1 MTRRKTEAERRKWA
15 RLPLAI
21 PVFVRSRDQDGKE
34 FLEFAT
40 AWNVS
45 AGGALIAVRRS
56 LRLSSQVLLE
66 IPSAPAT
73 TAPSRA
79 KASSR
84 LQAQTKWVTHTEEV
98 PFGGPEIHPSSAQ
111 SPFPPETFVEG
122 KLLLRCEK
130 FFLHG
135 PPIARASAQS

>member
-1 MTRRKTEAERRKWA
+1 VVKRLDRIREAPLTRRKPEAERRRWS

-21 PVFVRSRDQDGKE
+21 PVFVRSRDQEGKE

-66 IPSAPAT
+66 IPSAPAAT
-73 TAPSRA
+73 SPSRS

-84 LQAQTKWVTHTEEV
+84 VQAKTKWVTHAEGYHLVGLKFT
-98 PFGGPEIHPSSAQ
+98 HPLPNHTPPLQPRGRKVASS
-111 SPFPPETFVEG
+111 
-122 KLLLRCEK
+122 
-130 FFLHG
+130 
-135 PPIARASAQS
+135 

>member
-1 MTRRKTEAERRKWA
+1 LSPRKPDPERRRWA

-21 PVFVRSRDQDGKE
+21 PVFVRSRDQEGKE

-66 IPSAPAT
+66 IPSAPAAT
-73 TAPSRA
+73 SPSRTT
-79 KASSR
+79 ASSR
-84 LQAQTKWVTHTEEV
+84 VQAKAKWVSHAEGYHLVGLKFVHPLLNHVSTRRH
-98 PFGGPEIHPSSAQ
+98 GGRKVASSQ
-111 SPFPPETFVEG
+111 
-122 KLLLRCEK
+122 
-130 FFLHG
+130 
-135 PPIARASAQS
+135 

>member
-1 MTRRKTEAERRKWA
+1 LSPRKPDPERRKWA

-21 PVFVRSRDQDGKE
+21 PVFVRSRDQEGKE

-66 IPSAPAT
+66 IPSAPAAT
-73 TAPSRA
+73 SPSRA
-79 KASSR
+79 TASSR
-84 LQAQTKWVTHTEEV
+84 VQAKTKWVSHAEGYHLV
-98 PFGGPEIHPSSAQ
+98 GLKFAHPLLNHASPRRPRGRKVASSQ
-111 SPFPPETFVEG
+111 
-122 KLLLRCEK
+122 
-130 FFLHG
+130 
-135 PPIARASAQS
+135 

>member
-1 MTRRKTEAERRKWA
+1 MKRLDKFREVYLKRAKPESERRRWA

-45 AGGALIAVRRS
+45 SGGALIAVRRS

-66 IPSAPAT
+66 IPSAPAAT
-73 TAPSRA
+73 SPSHS

-84 LQAQTKWVTHTEEV
+84 LQARTKWVTHGEGYHLV
-98 PFGGPEIHPSSAQ
+98 GLKFNHPLPNHALPPGKPRRKVASS
-111 SPFPPETFVEG
+111 
-122 KLLLRCEK
+122 L
-130 FFLHG
+130 
-135 PPIARASAQS
+135 

>member
-1 MTRRKTEAERRKWA
+1 LTRRKTEAERRKWA

-84 LQAQTKWVTHTEEV
+84 LQAQTKWVTHTEGYHLV
-98 PFGGPEIHPSSAQ
+98 GLKFSHPLLNHPSPQ
-111 SPFPPETFVEG
+111 SVRRR
-122 KLLLRCEK
+122 KV
-130 FFLHG
+130 
-135 PPIARASAQS
+135 ASSL

>member
-1 MTRRKTEAERRKWA
+1 LTSRKTEAERRQWT

-21 PVFVRSRDQDGKE
+21 PVFVRSRDQEGKE

-66 IPSAPAT
+66 IPSAPAAT
-73 TAPSRA
+73 SPVRS

-84 LQAQTKWVTHTEEV
+84 VQAKTKWVTHAEGYHLVGLKFT
-98 PFGGPEIHPSSAQ
+98 HPLLNHGSHPRSRGRKVASSQ
-111 SPFPPETFVEG
+111 
-122 KLLLRCEK
+122 
-130 FFLHG
+130 
-135 PPIARASAQS
+135 

>member
-1 MTRRKTEAERRKWA
+1 MTPLKPEAERRRWT

-21 PVFVRSRDQDGKE
+21 PVFVRSRDQEGKE

-66 IPSAPAT
+66 IPSAPAAT
-73 TAPSRA
+73 SP
-79 KASSR
+79 ASSR
-84 LQAQTKWVTHTEEV
+84 ASSRVEAKTKWVTHAEGYHLIGLK
-98 PFGGPEIHPSSAQ
+98 FAHPLLEHVGHRNPAKRKVASSQ
-111 SPFPPETFVEG
+111 
-122 KLLLRCEK
+122 
-130 FFLHG
+130 
-135 PPIARASAQS
+135 